1 MTEDKPSGYGASD
14 VEPKGRLVHGNGPT
28 LDELNLLR
36 RAMPPLA
43 ENADPSP
50 ELLEY
55 LKFYRLQFSEKYPD
69 AQYCAGFIHAANF
82 KLMTQRWLL
91 PDAKANLILVH
102 GYFDHAG
109 IYDKLIAYGLSRGC
123 NVLIFDLPGHGLSS
137 GERAVINEFADYG
150 KATEAVIS
158 GADLPSL
165 PNFALGQSTG
175 CAALMELA
183 RHASWPFS
191 KTALLAP
198 LVRPAGWTS
207 VSLGHTLLHRF
218 TDSLERKFN
227 KNTSDLGFLD
237 FLRADPLQSHRMSLL
252 WIGALKRWL
261 KSLPIEDLGV
271 GPALVI
277 QGCKDGT
284 VDWRYNMKAI
294 AQLFPDS
301 QIHFLDEAGHQLA
314 NESPA
319 IRDDYYAILDNY
331 FFDESPDRL
340 FSNC

>member
-1 MTEDKPSGYGASD
+1 MTENRPLEPGAAVAERSGHF
-14 VEPKGRLVHGNGPT
+14 VHGNGPT

-36 RAMPPLA
+36 RALPAFA
-43 ENADPSP
+43 ENSDPTP
-50 ELLEY
+50 ELSEY
-55 LKFYRLQFSEKYPD
+55 LKFYRLQFSEGFSD
-69 AQYCAGFIHAANF
+69 AQYHAGFIQSGGF

-91 PDAKANLILVH
+91 PDARANLILVH

-109 IYDKLIAYGLSRGC
+109 IYDKLIAYGLSRDC

-137 GERAVINEFADYG
+137 GERAVIDEFADYG
-150 KATEAVIS
+150 KAIEAVIS

-165 PNFALGQSTG
+165 PIFALGQSTG
-175 CAALMELA
+175 CAALVELA

-227 KNTSDLGFLD
+227 KNSSDLGFLD

-261 KSLPIEDLGV
+261 KSLPIEDLEV
-271 GPALVI
+271 GPVLVI
-277 QGCKDGT
+277 QGRKDGT

-294 AQLFPDS
+294 VRLFPGSD
-301 QIHFLDEAGHQLA
+301 IRYLDQAGHQLA

-319 IRDDYYAILDNY
+319 IRESYGAILDEY
-331 FFDESPDRL
+331 FFD
-340 FSNC
+340 